1 MKKKYRENKENE
13 KSEYS
18 LEVILEK
25 RISQNE
31 EQRKKI
37 EEEMY
42 NVNTAAKRNTRNQI
56 LKSCEQ
62 EENFEQWK
70 KDMTKVAAKTE
81 TKVDDDYITALKQ
94 TNEMFED
101 ILYDEG
107 VTLDESMPD
116 YGTLSKY
123 M

>member
-1 MKKKYRENKENE
+1 MK
-13 KSEYS
+13 
-18 LEVILEK
+18 
-25 RISQNE
+25 
-31 EQRKKI
+31 
-37 EEEMY
+37 
-42 NVNTAAKRNTRNQI
+42 
-56 LKSCEQ
+56 
-62 EENFEQWK
+62 
-70 KDMTKVAAKTE
+70 KVAAKTE